1 MKKSILF
8 IAPIS
13 DFHGQGKISKL
24 VYSELKNKYNIT
36 LINTFSESI
45 FFLKILK
52 NINIFFKILFY
63 RFSFFDFI
71 YITPS
76 RNLFSSF
83 RDFLVLFFFGSNNK
97 IIAHLHGSD
106 LFDFLNQKGFYYKK
120 LNNLFLKY
128 IHKLIILSESHKIY
142 ALGESFS
149 KYVVISNPCELNY
162 VDYKKEN
169 NFIFSTMSN
178 PIKEKGLDEILK
190 KIYSLNLGKKWTLN
204 VIGWSKNDFKNIYGG
219 NLRLKDKN
227 GSINFL
233 GRLDG
238 KKKYEVMLKS
248 NFFIFMSRYKSEAQ
262 PLVILEAML
271 CKCNILINKFKMLV
285 DFKKYKNVY
294 FVDEINNKSKI
305 FKNFDVNNYDIHYY
319 NKMKKKLSNKEFIKN
334 IENVIV

>member
-1 MKKSILF
+1 LKKSILF

-13 DFHGQGKISKL
+13 GFHGQGKISKL

-36 LINTFSESI
+36 LINTFSESN
-45 FFLKILK
+45 FFIKFLK
-52 NINIFFKILFY
+52 NINIFLKILSY
-63 RFSFFDFI
+63 RSSSFDCI

-106 LFDFLNQKGFYYKK
+106 FFDFLNQKGFYYKK
-120 LNNLFLKY
+120 LNKLYLKY

-149 KYVVISNPCELNY
+149 KYVVISNPCELNFSNY
-162 VDYKKEN
+162 IKEN
-169 NFIFSTMSN
+169 NFIFSTISN

-190 KIYSLNLGKKWTLN
+190 KIYSLKLNKKWTLN
-204 VIGWSKNDFKNIYGG
+204 VIGWNKNDYKNLYGD
-219 NLRLKDKN
+219 NLSLKDEN

-238 KKKYEVMLKS
+238 EKKYEVLLKS
-248 NFFIFMSRYKSEAQ
+248 NFFIFISRYKSEAQ

-271 CKCNILINKFKMLV
+271 CKCNILINKFKMLD
-285 DFKKYKNVY
+285 DFKIYKNVY

-305 FKNFDVNNYDIHYY
+305 FKNFDINNYDINYY
-319 NKMKKKLSNKEFIKN
+319 NKIKKKLSNKEFIKN
-334 IENVIV
+334 IENVII